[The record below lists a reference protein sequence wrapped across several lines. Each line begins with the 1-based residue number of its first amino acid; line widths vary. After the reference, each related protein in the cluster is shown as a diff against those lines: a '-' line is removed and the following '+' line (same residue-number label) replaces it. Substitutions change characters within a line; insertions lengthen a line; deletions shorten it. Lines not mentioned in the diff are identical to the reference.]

1 MAIFGG
7 TAKNTTSATPG
18 GRGAT
23 PAQAG
28 LSIIGVGMTVHGD
41 VETGGVVK
49 VEGVV
54 NGHLIAAQQV
64 LVSKG
69 GEIDGDVDTKEAV
82 VGGTIHG
89 SVRALDRVEVQAGA
103 VIQGDITTKRIL
115 VAEGAV
121 LNGAIHMGDT
131 VDAAKAAAQR
141 PAVPPTVQRATSPL
155 ARVAVPPRAAAAQ

>member
-7 TAKNTTSATPG
+7 TAKNTPTAAPA

-28 LSIIGVGMTVHGD
+28 LSIIGAGMTVHGD

-49 VEGVV
+49 VEGLV
-54 NGHLIAAQQV
+54 NGHLSAAQQV

-69 GEIDGDVDTKEAV
+69 GEIDGDVDTREAV

-89 SVRALDRVEVQAGA
+89 AVRALDRVEVQAGA

-121 LNGAIHMGDT
+121 LNGAIHMGDSG
-131 VDAAKAAAQR
+131 DIAKAAAQR